1 MQSPEVDI
9 RLMSWLIT
17 DFLAILAEWVERR
30 DPLIFRVHDVG
41 TKNPA
46 TMAGLMAATNRFKS
60 IIWWLWVDVIMRACH
75 QRRVKSTK

>member
-46 TMAGLMAATNRFKS
+46 SHYESVGR
-60 IIWWLWVDVIMRACH
+60 I
-75 QRRVKSTK
+75 